1 MSKKVVLNID
11 PDLYQQLEQRFKGD
25 EQGLNQF
32 IIEAIKNQLIASD
45 SEPKQED
52 DLNSYL
58 QKGSPGSRTYGI
70 KGQGW

>member
-1 MSKKVVLNID
+1 MSKKLALNID
-11 PDLYQQLEQRFKGD
+11 TDLYQQLEQRFKDD

-32 IIEAIKNQLIASD
+32 IIDAIKNQLKASD
-45 SEPKQED
+45 PIPKQED

-58 QKGSPGSRTYGI
+58 QKGSSGSRTYGI